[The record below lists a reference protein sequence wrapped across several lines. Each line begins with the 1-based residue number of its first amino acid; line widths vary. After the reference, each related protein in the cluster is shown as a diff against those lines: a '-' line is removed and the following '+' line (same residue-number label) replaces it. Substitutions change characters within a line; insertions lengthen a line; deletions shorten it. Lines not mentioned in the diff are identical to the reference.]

1 MEDNALGLNPVT
13 PVSKD
18 DVNYRGN
25 PNISD
30 QTFCLVY
37 VMAADKVSLMK
48 DEVIQKMKLIR
59 EKASN
64 YNLPQV
70 IIMTKVDDA
79 CPLVQ
84 DDLRKVYTSKNI
96 KEKMEVCRNLV
107 GVPMNHIFPVKNY
120 HEEMDTNDVMDAL
133 ILKALDQIVNIAW
146 PLAMLTNPSKKDT
159 LEEKLRNFQLSSPG
173 VKFVRILVIGEIGA
187 GKSSFINSVNSVF
200 QNRITCEALADS
212 TSGTSFTKTYKTHY
226 IKGKSGS
233 HLPFVFNDIMG
244 LEPADGHGAHV
255 ADIAKALMGSL
266 KEGHNFNPATPV
278 SKDDVNYRGNPNVSD
293 QTFCLV
299 YVMAADKV
307 SLMKDEVIQK
317 MKLICEKASKYNLP
331 QVIIMT
337 KVDDACPLVQDDLR
351 KVYTSKNIKEKMKEC
366 SDRLGVPMNNI
377 FPVKNYHEEV
387 DTDDDLDFLIL
398 KALDQIVNI
407 ADDALVKKL
416 SEQNTHEQYE

>member
-1 MEDNALGLNPVT
+1 
-13 PVSKD
+13 
-18 DVNYRGN
+18 
-25 PNISD
+25 
-30 QTFCLVY
+30 
-37 VMAADKVSLMK
+37 
-48 DEVIQKMKLIR
+48 
-59 EKASN
+59 
-64 YNLPQV
+64 
-70 IIMTKVDDA
+70 
-79 CPLVQ
+79 
-84 DDLRKVYTSKNI
+84 
-96 KEKMEVCRNLV
+96 
-107 GVPMNHIFPVKNY
+107 MNHIFPVKNY

-133 ILKALDQIVNIAW
+133 ILKALDQIVNIACDAVKKRPSYHVDESEECSSRFSGLNITEKFKPADEPSPVPEFKKPW
-146 PLAMLTNPSKKDT
+146 RKMLWDKKDT